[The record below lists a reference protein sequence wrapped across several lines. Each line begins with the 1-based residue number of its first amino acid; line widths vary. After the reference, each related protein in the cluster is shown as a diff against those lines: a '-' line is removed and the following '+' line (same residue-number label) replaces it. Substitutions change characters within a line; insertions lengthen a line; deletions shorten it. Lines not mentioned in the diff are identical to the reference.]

1 MLGTSWDPESH
12 PVDNDG
18 YYRGVAL
25 ATEPAA
31 THELST
37 TADLTERLLHAAA
50 EVFGDKGY
58 EKARVAEIARRAG
71 VTTGAIYSR
80 YSGKADLLL
89 DAVDHHVPRELTAL
103 LSGSGKSDSAVD
115 VLSQL
120 GAHLVDQLDEGAGL
134 LLEAVV
140 AARRDPDLAERL
152 RRRVEDEDARLGKLV
167 DEATADGLF
176 DSDLDRLAIVRVAHA
191 IGFGMLLTRSMGL
204 DLPSADSWTAV
215 IDRVIGAAGPKETN
229 TPSNGDTQ

>member
-1 MLGTSWDPESH
+1 MVGISWDPESH
-12 PVDNDG
+12 PADNDG
-18 YYRGVAL
+18 YYRGMAL
-25 ATEPAA
+25 ATEAA
-31 THELST
+31 GTHEWST
-37 TADLTERLLHAAA
+37 TDDLTERLLHAAA

-58 EKARVAEIARRAG
+58 EKAGVAEIARRAG

-103 LSGSGKSDSAVD
+103 LSGSGKSGSPVD

-215 IDRVIGAAGPKETN
+215 IDRVIGAAGPKETT